1 MTRALIS
8 VSDKKGVIA
17 FAEGLIENG
26 IEIISTGGTKKVLDE
41 AGIPTISIEEVTDFP
56 EMMDG
61 RVKTLHPKIHG
72 GLLGRRDLASHMEA
86 MAASQITPIDFVCVN
101 LYPFKETIMKSGVT
115 EEEACLLYTSDA
127 ADEEDSV
134 DLGGRRLIKKK
145 NKSN

>member
-61 RVKTLHPKIHG
+61 LSLIH
-72 GLLGRRDLASHMEA
+72 
-86 MAASQITPIDFVCVN
+86 I
-101 LYPFKETIMKSGVT
+101 
-115 EEEACLLYTSDA
+115 
-127 ADEEDSV
+127 
-134 DLGGRRLIKKK
+134 
-145 NKSN
+145 